1 MKLSISADIE
11 LDTPE
16 SATRSYVTWLD
27 VRIGDSTPG
36 RTYGIA
42 RVAVVHVGEIA
53 DAHGDLYPALRGTKL
68 ESLCDAYFS
77 QGWYKDEFADGAGID
92 LIYVESIEID
102 AAHQHKNLD
111 LAMVRR
117 LCDTLGSGCQL
128 AVMPYRDALAAGHW
142 GRLGFALTTPGR
154 TSGLMHMKLGYR
166 HAQVVDAT
174 GSGDFEV
181 LPSVVLH
188 DRHLNN

>member
-1 MKLSISADIE
+1 MKLSISADIP
-11 LDTPE
+11 LDP
-16 SATRSYVTWLD
+16 SASYVTWLD
-27 VRIGDSTPG
+27 VRIGESQE
-36 RTYGIA
+36 RTYGTARIA
-42 RVAVVHVGEIA
+42 IVHVGEIA

-68 ESLCDAYFS
+68 EPLCDAYFT
-77 QGWYKDEFADGAGID
+77 QGWYKDDFADGAGID
-92 LIYVESIEID
+92 LLYIESIEMD
-102 AAHQHKNLD
+102 TAHQHRNLD

-128 AVMPYRDALAAGHW
+128 AVMRYGDPLAAAHW

-166 HAQVVDAT
+166 HAQVIDST

-181 LPSVVLH
+181 LPTVVLH
-188 DRHLNN
+188 DRHQVS